1 MTNETRRGR
10 PARLPREAR
19 RRQLLE
25 TALTVFSANGYHGS
39 SMDDIADAA
48 QVSKPV
54 LYQHFPGKR
63 ELYLALV
70 DHHLGELSS
79 ALVAALRGSEVN
91 RERVESM
98 LDVYFGYVEANP
110 EAHRLI
116 FESDLL
122 AAPEVAERFERFHG
136 AVAEAIAAVLGPNAG
151 LSRPHAVLVARSLTG
166 MAQTAAVHWNRNPDT
181 GGRAEAQRQ
190 IFRLAWGGISIIDED
205 WE

>member
-70 DHHLGELSS
+70 DHHLGELSA

-122 AAPEVAERFERFHG
+122 ADPEVAERFERFHG

-190 IFRLAWGGISIIDED
+190 IFRLAWGGISVIDED

>member
-1 MTNETRRGR
+1 MNETRRGR

-25 TALTVFSANGYHGS
+25 TALTVFSSNGYHGA

-70 DHHLGELSS
+70 DHYLRELS
-79 ALVAALRGSEVN
+79 AELVDALRGSEVN

-98 LDVYFGYVEANP
+98 LDVYFGFVETRP

-122 AAPEVAERFERFHG
+122 ADPEVAERFEAFHL
-136 AVAEAIAAVLGPNAG
+136 AVAEAIAGVLGPNAG
-151 LSRPHAVLVARSLTG
+151 LSHPHAVLVSRSLTG
-166 MAQTAAVHWNRNPDT
+166 MAQTAAVHWSRNPET

-190 IFRLAWGGISIIDED
+190 IFRLAWGGISVIDED
-205 WE
+205 WQ

>member
-1 MTNETRRGR
+1 MTETRRGR

-25 TALTVFSANGYHGS
+25 TALTVFSSNGYHGA

-70 DHHLGELSS
+70 DHYLQELSS
-79 ALVAALRGSEVN
+79 RLVSALQGSDVN

-98 LDVYFGYVEANP
+98 LDVYFGFVEANP

-122 AAPEVAERFERFHG
+122 TDPEVAERFENFHL
-136 AVAEAIAAVLGPNAG
+136 AVADSIAGVLGPNAG
-151 LSRPHAVLVARSLTG
+151 LSHPHAVLVSRSLTG
-166 MAQTAAVHWNRNPDT
+166 MAQTAAVHWIRNPGT

-190 IFRLAWGGISIIDED
+190 IFRLAWGGISVIDED

>member
-122 AAPEVAERFERFHG
+122 ADPEVAERFERFHG

>member
-1 MTNETRRGR
+1 MTETRRGR

-25 TALTVFSANGYHGS
+25 TALTVFSSNGYHGS

-70 DHHLGELSS
+70 DHYLQELAVGLVS
-79 ALVAALRGSEVN
+79 ALQASDVN

-98 LDVYFGYVEANP
+98 LDVYFGFVEANP

-122 AAPEVAERFERFHG
+122 ADPEVAERFENFHL
-136 AVAEAIAAVLGPNAG
+136 AVADSIAGVLGPNAG
-151 LSRPHAVLVARSLTG
+151 LSHAHAVLVSRSLTG
-166 MAQTAAVHWNRNPDT
+166 MVQTAAVHWIRNPGT

>member
-1 MTNETRRGR
+1 MTETRRGR

-25 TALTVFSANGYHGS
+25 TALTVFSSKGYHGS

-70 DHHLGELSS
+70 DYYLQELAVGLVS
-79 ALVAALRGSEVN
+79 ALQASDVN

-98 LDVYFGYVEANP
+98 LDVYFGFVEANP

-122 AAPEVAERFERFHG
+122 ADPEVAERFENFHL
-136 AVAEAIAAVLGPNAG
+136 AVADSIAGVLGPNAG
-151 LSRPHAVLVARSLTG
+151 LSHAHAVLVSRSLTG
-166 MAQTAAVHWNRNPDT
+166 MAQTAAVHWIRNPGT

>member
-1 MTNETRRGR
+1 
-10 PARLPREAR
+10 
-19 RRQLLE
+19 
-25 TALTVFSANGYHGS
+25 
-39 SMDDIADAA
+39 MDDIADAA

-70 DHHLGELSS
+70 DHYLQELSLGLVT
-79 ALVAALRGSEVN
+79 ALQGSDVN

-98 LDVYFGYVEANP
+98 LDVYFGFVEANP

-122 AAPEVAERFERFHG
+122 ADPEVAERFESFHL
-136 AVAEAIAAVLGPNAG
+136 AVADSIAGVLGPNAG
-151 LSRPHAVLVARSLTG
+151 LSHPHAVLVSRSLTC
-166 MAQTAAVHWNRNPDT
+166 MAQTAAVHWIRNPGT

-205 WE
+205 WQ

>member
-1 MTNETRRGR
+1 MTETRRGR

-25 TALTVFSANGYHGS
+25 TALTVFSSNGYHGS

-54 LYQHFPGKR
+54 IYQHLPGKR

-70 DHHLGELSS
+70 DHYLQELSLGLVT
-79 ALVAALRGSEVN
+79 ALQGSDVN

-98 LDVYFGYVEANP
+98 LDVYFGFVEANP

-122 AAPEVAERFERFHG
+122 ADPEVAERFESFHL
-136 AVAEAIAAVLGPNAG
+136 AVADSIAGVLGPNAG
-151 LSRPHAVLVARSLTG
+151 LSHPHAVLVSRSLTG
-166 MAQTAAVHWNRNPDT
+166 MAQTAAVHWIRNPGT

-205 WE
+205 WQ

>member
-1 MTNETRRGR
+1 MTETRRGR

-25 TALTVFSANGYHGS
+25 TALTVFSSNGYHGS

-70 DHHLGELSS
+70 DYYLQELSE
-79 ALVAALRGSEVN
+79 ALVAALQGSEVN

-122 AAPEVAERFERFHG
+122 ADPEVAERFESFHLAVADAIAGAIQVLHG
-136 AVAEAIAAVLGPNAG
+136 AGG
-151 LSRPHAVLVARSLTG
+151 HHAVLVSRSLTG
-166 MAQTAAVHWNRNPDT
+166 MAQTAAVHWIRNPGT

-190 IFRLAWGGISIIDED
+190 IFRLAWGGISVIDED